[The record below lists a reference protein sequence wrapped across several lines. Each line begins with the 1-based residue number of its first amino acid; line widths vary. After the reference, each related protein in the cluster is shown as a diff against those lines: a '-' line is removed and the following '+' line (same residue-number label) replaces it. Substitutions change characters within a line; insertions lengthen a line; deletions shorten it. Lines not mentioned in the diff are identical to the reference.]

1 MEGLKADVFM
11 ADRGYDSD
19 AIVEEVRKVGM
30 QAVIPPRS
38 MRKEK
43 RPYDAYLYKLRHLV
57 KNAFLHMKQ
66 WRGLATRYAKR
77 LSAYLA
83 IVHIRCMYLWLKV
96 IS

>member
-11 ADRGYDSD
+11 DDRGYDSD
-19 AIVEEVRKVGM
+19 ALVEGVEIAGM
-30 QAVIPPRS
+30 QVVIPRS

-43 RPYDAYLYKLRHLV
+43 RPYDTYLYKLRHLV
-57 KNAFLHMKQ
+57 ENAFLHMKQ

-83 IVHIRCMYLWLKV
+83 IVQIRCMFLWLKI